1 MLSNLISWSMNIQQT
16 KESLKKKYIGLNAIA
31 RSSLA
36 LGVGIAMVGLTAGPA
51 FADTTPNSV
60 DTNGDGLIST
70 VEAAPFYGGIQATL
84 TTSGDTSAASAVD
97 FATAPVADASGNL
110 TYSRTF
116 TVSDALAQAIMAN
129 QVVLVQHGIDINGDG
144 TYDGVATSSVDASLP
159 LESTIPATCGVIEMT
174 SSTTASAHLGSVN
187 GAVSQA
193 TGNATIS
200 LDGDNVTVNISS
212 QGLSP
217 NLPHLQHF
225 HLGGTNMC
233 PPVLT
238 NTSMIGTGTTTG
250 STGTTTGSTGTVTA
264 SSTTNQSLSMQFT
277 QIQAAITSLQTL
289 LNSIEANL
297 TSFLASTGGS
307 STGTGSMG
315 TGTTGSGSGTVTGTT
330 TTSLNTGVISQNGQ
344 TVNAGGQIDFGGS
357 NFGKEE
363 HVNITLNGAQ
373 VGSGFTN
380 STGGFSTGSMQL
392 PTTPGTY
399 SYIFTGQTSGITS
412 TATLTVK

>member
-1 MLSNLISWSMNIQQT
+1 MDIQQT
-16 KESLKKKYIGLNAIA
+16 KVALKSKYSGLSGIV

-70 VEAAPFYGGIQATL
+70 IEAAPFYGGIQATL
-84 TTSGDTSAASAVD
+84 TTTGDTSAASAVAFD
-97 FATAPVADASGNL
+97 QAPVADASGNL

-116 TVSDALAQAIMAN
+116 TVSDSLAQAIRAN

-144 TYDGVATSSVDASLP
+144 SYDGVATSSVDASLP

-200 LDGDNVTVNISS
+200 LDGDNVTVNINS

-225 HLGGTNMC
+225 HLGGMNMC

-238 NTSMIGTGTTTG
+238 NTSMTGTGTTTG
-250 STGTTTGSTGTVTA
+250 STGTMA
-264 SSTTNQSLSMQFT
+264 SSTTSQSLSTQFSQVQSALT
-277 QIQAAITSLQTL
+277 ILQVL
-289 LNSIEANL
+289 LNNIEANL
-297 TSFLASTGGS
+297 TSFLGSTTAGS

-315 TGTTGSGSGTVTGTT
+315 GTTGSGTGTGSGGTT
-330 TTSLNTGVISQNGQ
+330 TSTNTGVISQNGQ
-344 TVNAGGQIDFGGS
+344 TASAGGQIDFGGS

-363 HVNITLNGAQ
+363 HVNITMNGAQ
-373 VGSGFTN
+373 IGSGFTN
-380 STGGFSTGSMQL
+380 STGSFSTGSLQL

-399 SYIFTGQTSGITS
+399 TYYFTGQTSGITS
-412 TATLTVK
+412 TATITVK